1 VFLAALLAATAVFFA
16 AFAVVFADEA
26 TLVIVLPFVDV
37 FDMVFDVV
45 VFIVDVLVVDVFK
58 VAVLALVRLVLV
70 FELLADSPQ
79 AIPSALI
86 AKTAERAIT
95 FFMIEL
101 ILLSSSKIN
110 NLFYRD
116 RRKHGRSSQ
125 TLYFWNIRQ
134 YTETS
139 GRSQPQNCQ
148 KNHFFNIFCPFWSI
162 SSVFATFALVSIRKY
177 YT

>member
-1 VFLAALLAATAVFFA
+1 VFLAALLAAFAVFFA
-16 AFAVVFADEA
+16 MFAVVFADVA
-26 TLVIVLPFVDV
+26 TFVIELPVVDV
-37 FDMVFDVV
+37 FDVLVFA
-45 VFIVDVLVVDVFK
+45 VDVLVVDVFK

-70 FELLADSPQ
+70 FELLAVSPQ
-79 AIPSALI
+79 AIPSALT

-110 NLFYRD
+110 NLFNRD

-148 KNHFFNIFCPFWSI
+148 KNRFLTFFACFQAFPRFLCR
-162 SSVFATFALVSIRKY
+162 SVLY
-177 YT
+177 L